1 MIDIKYLDRVFING
15 KPLSDERN
23 KQAFVEE
30 MNGYIAYE
38 NNENPC
44 MLVLEHGSTITTV
57 RAYAICIRSNIASI
71 EIWTDK
77 DLNNRPM
84 TICIQNQFVN
94 VTFPGPDSEGLD
106 MVHITMDTIPT
117 WFDGSGIDEK
127 DTERYP
133 MIWVNKEERFIV
145 SPTDYGP
152 ARITVYMKIAKD
164 RAPAI
169 YYTLAHAEDNKSVSA
184 SRDYIEANMD
194 SSYHSKEGIVPGAVI
209 MMAKNHC
216 IGWEHIERDFAV
228 ITEISDDFPSPDG
241 KIKLQLFDE
250 QTGPYTLSMNPTEF
264 WVRYRGV
271 YSSGVL
277 IIDTIK
283 ERMTYFMGDMV
294 MAYSLDILSIP
305 RYTYDEMLQLM
316 NERFE
321 PKLAT
326 VQALKSM
333 VEALRKKFPLKSI
346 LFEIPSGDHY
356 ITEENI
362 NSIMNSVLGSMSVE
376 KFFGEIFCGY
386 ENMNK
391 NKNENEEEDE
401 E

>member
-23 KQAFVEE
+23 KQSFIEE
-30 MNGYIAYE
+30 MNGYIVYE

-44 MLVLEHGSTITTV
+44 MLVLEHSSTITTV
-57 RAYAICIRSNIASI
+57 RAYAICIRSNIAGI
-71 EIWTDK
+71 EVWTDK
-77 DLNNRPM
+77 DLSGRPM

-117 WFDGSGIDEK
+117 WFDGSGIDKK

-133 MIWVNKEERFIV
+133 MIWVNKEERFIM
-145 SPTDYGP
+145 SPNGTDYGP

-216 IGWEHIERDFAV
+216 IGWQYIERDFAA
-228 ITEISDDFPSPDG
+228 ITEISDNFPSPDG
-241 KIKLQLFDE
+241 EIKLQLFDE
-250 QTGPYTLSMNPTEF
+250 QTGPYTLTMNSTEF

-283 ERMTYFMGDMV
+283 ERMTYFMNGMV
-294 MAYSLDILSIP
+294 MSYSLDTLSLP
-305 RYTYDEMLQLM
+305 RYTYDEMKTLM

-326 VQALKSM
+326 VPAVKSM
-333 VEALRKKFPLKSI
+333 VETLRKRFPFKSI
-346 LFEIPSGDHY
+346 LLEIPSGDYY
-356 ITEENI
+356 ITEDDI
-362 NSIMNSVLGSMSVE
+362 DAIMNITTGSMNIAN
-376 KFFGEIFCGY
+376 FFEELFG
-386 ENMNK
+386 NTDD
-391 NKNENEEEDE
+391 EEE
-401 E
+401 

>member
-1 MIDIKYLDRVFING
+1 MIDIKYLDRVFIKG

-23 KQAFVEE
+23 NQAFVEE

-38 NNENPC
+38 STEKPC
-44 MLVLEHGSTITTV
+44 MLVLEHSSTITTV
-57 RAYAICIRSNIASI
+57 RAYAICIRSNIAGI
-71 EIWTDK
+71 EVWTDK
-77 DLNNRPM
+77 DLNSRPM

-106 MVHITMDTIPT
+106 MVHLTMDTIPN

-127 DTERYP
+127 DAERYP
-133 MIWVNKEERFIV
+133 MIWVNKEERFIM
-145 SPTDYGP
+145 SPNETDYGP
-152 ARITVYMKIAKD
+152 SRITVYMKIAKD
-164 RAPAI
+164 RAPVI

-184 SRDYIEANMD
+184 SREYIEANMD
-194 SSYHSKEGIVPGAVI
+194 SSHHSKEGIVPGAVI

-228 ITEISDDFPSPDG
+228 ITEISDNFPSPDG

-250 QTGPYTLSMNPTEF
+250 QTGPYTLTMNPTEF

-271 YSSGVL
+271 YSSGVI

-294 MAYSLDILSIP
+294 MVYSLDTVSIP

-326 VQALKSM
+326 VPAVKSI
-333 VEALRKKFPLKSI
+333 VEALRKKFPLKSL
-346 LFEIPSGDHY
+346 LFEIPSGDYY
-356 ITEENI
+356 ITEGDI

-376 KFFGEIFCGY
+376 KFFGEIFSGY
-386 ENMNK
+386 E